1 MGKETRKR
9 GREERACRRSGGFF
23 RLSKYETILYGYLL
37 PPERFFFFSFFF
49 IFLVEVTHASGET
62 VVYVYGSST
71 LTHKHYLVSV
81 RHKIATRVS
90 QVEVSSLKR
99 RQRESRPNYC
109 ISVRTYRNA
118 VKER

>member
-1 MGKETRKR
+1 MASSAFQNMRPYFTDIYCLRND
-9 GREERACRRSGGFF
+9 S
-23 RLSKYETILYGYLL
+23 
-37 PPERFFFFSFFF
+37 FFFF
-49 IFLVEVTHASGET
+49 FLVEVTHASGET

-118 VKER
+118 VKEG